1 MNKTPD
7 RSKVLTKKPPQ
18 GGWGNLPADMPKD
31 EKVVRYVGASICAAV
46 LIVTLVAAVIG
57 TIQLIVK
64 ISVGIWNVSNWL
76 VEAVLGITW
85 QDIGMF
91 LATIAAL
98 SIVTTLL
105 MMMGRSDYER

>member
-1 MNKTPD
+1 MSKT
-7 RSKVLTKKPPQ
+7 VTVTTAQ

-46 LIVTLVAAVIG
+46 LIVSIIAALVGSIWV
-57 TIQLIVK
+57 IVK